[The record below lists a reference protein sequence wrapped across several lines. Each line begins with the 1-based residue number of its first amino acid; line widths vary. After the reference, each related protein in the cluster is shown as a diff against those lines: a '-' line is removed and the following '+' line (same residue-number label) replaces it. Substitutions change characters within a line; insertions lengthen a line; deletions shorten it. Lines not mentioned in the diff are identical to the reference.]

1 MAELMNARGTR
12 DFGPEDK
19 ILRQELCDTLREMFE
34 LYGFSPLETPIL
46 ERYDVLAAKYDVG
59 SEILKEIFKL
69 SDQGDRDLC
78 LRYDFTVP
86 LARFVGM
93 NKGLK
98 MPFKRY
104 AMGPVFRDGPLK
116 IGRYREFWQC
126 DCDIVG
132 SSSMVADAQLLEM
145 FQTFFSKIGLS
156 IQIEINNRKIL
167 DGILEQL
174 NVAKDKQTDMV
185 LAIDKLKKIGLDGVE
200 KELREKGMLNE
211 QVDELLRILSIRGS
225 NREKLEALRVV
236 LKNPIGVAGIN
247 ELEETISYMSEQ
259 SNVLFSV
266 SLARGLAYYTGNIYE
281 VFLQDQSVMSSSLG
295 SGGRWDNMIANFI
308 GSEQKVP
315 AVGISFGLEPI
326 LDVLRKL
333 EKVKGGKSLTQ
344 AFVVPIKTLKESVGI
359 TRQLRL
365 AGIKTDIDL
374 LGRNVGKNLEYASA
388 MGIPFCVIVGPKELA
403 QGIVTLRDMSSGD
416 EKQLS
421 IDEAIRSLLL

>member
-1 MAELMNARGTR
+1 
-12 DFGPEDK
+12 
-19 ILRQELCDTLREMFE
+19 
-34 LYGFSPLETPIL
+34 
-46 ERYDVLAAKYDVG
+46 
-59 SEILKEIFKL
+59 
-69 SDQGDRDLC
+69 
-78 LRYDFTVP
+78 
-86 LARFVGM
+86 
-93 NKGLK
+93 
-98 MPFKRY
+98 
-104 AMGPVFRDGPLK
+104 
-116 IGRYREFWQC
+116 
-126 DCDIVG
+126 
-132 SSSMVADAQLLEM
+132 
-145 FQTFFSKIGLS
+145 
-156 IQIEINNRKIL
+156 
-167 DGILEQL
+167 
-174 NVAKDKQTDMV
+174 
-185 LAIDKLKKIGLDGVE
+185 
-200 KELREKGMLNE
+200 
-211 QVDELLRILSIRGS
+211 
-225 NREKLEALRVV
+225 
-236 LKNPIGVAGIN
+236 
-247 ELEETISYMSEQ
+247 
-259 SNVLFSV
+259 
-266 SLARGLAYYTGNIYE
+266 
-281 VFLQDQSVMSSSLG
+281 MSSSLG